1 MDPRIFTWSMAK
13 LKLFMDNAFGNHTI
27 PTQLN
32 KLFNSVNNRDN
43 KYFYKGITLTRFELV
58 ISLQVQGSN

>member
-1 MDPRIFTWSMAK
+1 MAK
-13 LKLFMDNAFGNHTI
+13 LKMFKDNAFANHTI

-32 KLFNSVNNRDN
+32 KLFNSVENRDN
-43 KYFYKGITLTRFELV
+43 KYFYQGIKLTRFELV